1 MIPLRDDQAERRFTA
16 VNTLLIAANVAV
28 FVHEMALGP
37 NASGFL
43 GRYAMVPARLTEKLD
58 PVGGFVALRPWVTTV
73 TSMFLH
79 AGFLH
84 LGGNMLYLFIF
95 GPAVE
100 QALGHVRF
108 LGFYLASGVAAA
120 LAMVAFTPHSHVP
133 MIGAS
138 GAIAGVLG
146 AYFVLYPRARI
157 LALFPVFVFFYSLEI
172 PAILYLLAWFVI
184 QLYLGLAAGS
194 EASAA
199 AGGVAWWAHVGGFL
213 AGMVIGPMLMRRPPR
228 RRSHR

>member
-16 VNTLLIAANVAV
+16 VNTLLIAVNVAV

-37 NASGFL
+37 GAGDFL
-43 GRYAMVPARLTEKLD
+43 GRYAMVPARVTGKLD
-58 PVGGFVALRPWVTTV
+58 PVGGFGALRPWATTV

-100 QALGHVRF
+100 QALGHARF
-108 LGFYLASGVAAA
+108 LGFYLVSGVAAA

-146 AYFVLYPRARI
+146 AYFVLYPGARI
-157 LALFPVFVFFYSLEI
+157 LTLFPVFVFFYSLEI
-172 PAILYLLAWFVI
+172 PAVLYLLAWFVI
-184 QLYLGLAAGS
+184 QLYWGLAAGS

-213 AGMVIGPMLMRRPPR
+213 AGMVLGPMIMRRSPR
-228 RRSHR
+228 RRSRR